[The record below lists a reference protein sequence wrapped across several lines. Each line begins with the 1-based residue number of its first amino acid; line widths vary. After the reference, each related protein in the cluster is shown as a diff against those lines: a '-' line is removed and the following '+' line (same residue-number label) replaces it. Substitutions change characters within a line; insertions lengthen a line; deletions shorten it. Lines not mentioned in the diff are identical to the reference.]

1 MPHTASI
8 RLMSMLVA
16 LLWCGFLQAQDG
28 SDKIS
33 ILVHDDVLATIGPGF
48 SGLHYD
54 GPTHRAWDEVERQTS
69 AMPGAFGSP
78 HCRRQLQAA
87 GVGVAR
93 IFVNQPDV
101 HPEPRVFD
109 WSATDARVAEVRE
122 AGMAVMLCLHQRDA
136 TWFVGDA
143 TTPWWRLPA
152 GRKEWREFARV
163 CAQRYHGK
171 VRYYEILNEPNH
183 LKKDKPHYMGWDLS
197 VELFLDAARQ
207 IEAVDRAALIGGAAT
222 WAAWESATWAKR
234 VLARPDGERLLGFVS
249 YHIYTSH
256 SVDDTEAQ
264 ILAKTPWFEEAPVH
278 LRRELAKLTKK
289 PILVALTEYNV
300 SAVFTKD
307 GKPFTDPR
315 NVNTFG
321 GMVTALAMLHSAR
334 GGGHM
339 AVHFSTMGGF
349 GLIRWPPEYQVRR
362 PYHAVRMLHEVAG
375 VRPGAQVLKTDTS
388 ETAKEIKSCAGGT
401 WTARDVEAFAFRHGN
416 QSSVVLVNKRASG
429 TVHATVTMPGAKEA
443 ELYQYS
449 ATRLPDAIHP
459 LATIQADN
467 GKLEVSCPAYSVTV
481 LKTKR

>member
-1 MPHTASI
+1 MTNPTSLRVPFA
-8 RLMSMLVA
+8 LVA
-16 LLWCGFLQAQDG
+16 LLSCGPAWAQDG
-28 SDKIS
+28 PDRIAVT
-33 ILVHDDVLATIGPGF
+33 VHDEVLTTIGQNF

-54 GPTHRAWDEVERQTS
+54 GPTHRAWDEVKRQTS
-69 AMPGAFGSP
+69 PMPGAFGSP

-93 IFVNQPDV
+93 IFVNQPKV
-101 HPEPRVFD
+101 HPEPGVFD
-109 WSATDARVAEVRE
+109 WSATDARVAEVRK

-163 CAQRYHGK
+163 CAQRYRGK
-171 VRYYEILNEPNH
+171 VSYYEILNEPNH

-197 VELFLDAARQ
+197 VALFLDAARQ
-207 IEAVDRAALIGGAAT
+207 IEAVEPDALIGGAAT

-234 VLARPDGERLLGFVS
+234 VLAQPEGERLLDFVS

-256 SVDDTEAQ
+256 GVGDTDAQ

-278 LRRELAKLTKK
+278 IRRELAKLTEKR
-289 PILVALTEYNV
+289 ILVALTEYNV

-315 NVNTFG
+315 NVSTFG

-334 GGGHM
+334 GGCHTAM
-339 AVHFSTMGGF
+339 HFSTMGGF
-349 GLIRWPPEYQVRR
+349 GLIRWPPEYHMRR
-362 PYHAVRMLHEVAG
+362 PYHAVRMLYEVAG
-375 VRPGAQVLKTDTS
+375 MRPGAQVLKTDTS
-388 ETAKEIKSCAGGT
+388 ETAKEVKSCVGSK
-401 WTARDVEAFAFRHGN
+401 WTACDVESFAFRHGD
-416 QSSVVLVNKRASG
+416 QRSVVLVNKRASG
-429 TVHATVTMPGAKEA
+429 TVRATVAIPGAKAA

-449 ATRLPDAIHP
+449 STRLPDAIRP
-459 LATIQADN
+459 LAMIQAEN
-467 GKLEVSCPAYSVTV
+467 SKLEVSCPAYSVTV
-481 LKTKR
+481 LRAKR